1 MFNIVTIICYGICA
15 GCGILLPFGLKYFIQ
30 TRNKKQKEIISP
42 TPFVLSEYYERM
54 EKVSLEIQEEQ
65 EKQEKYHITLWW
77 GLDGLQLYDDGT
89 TRWISRRKQEPV
101 NQNISY
107 TPCQCTL
114 PQEIQTFNGY
124 DIQQASVDERI
135 KYINTMI
142 QQELQAYQIFNPYSQ
157 KYIPFSC
164 PPAYATSICNC
175 YSNQYLGGLT
185 YERNTCQLC

>member
-1 MFNIVTIICYGICA
+1 MGE
-15 GCGILLPFGLKYFIQ
+15 ILLSLIAGGVGLMFLAPFGFWLS
-30 TRNKKQKEIISP
+30 NKLEQEKKIECP
-42 TPFVLSEYYERM
+42 VKPFVLSEYYERM

-65 EKQEKYHITLWW
+65 EKKEKYHITLWW
-77 GLDGLQLYDDGT
+77 GLDGLRLYDDGAT
-89 TRWISRRKQEPV
+89 KWISRRKQEPA

-107 TPCQCTL
+107 TPCQCAL
-114 PQEIQTFNGY
+114 PQKTQTFNGY
-124 DIQQASVDERI
+124 SIQQASVEERI

-164 PPAYATSICNC
+164 PPAYAASICNC